1 MSRLTGGFTI
11 RTMALMEFA
20 QRRLD
25 WVLIDPKN
33 GQTPQVGDLVSADA
47 GGMPVYRVMALA
59 DGSAQLHDDAHNAD
73 KVMPLASF
81 RWKAAS

>member
-1 MSRLTGGFTI
+1 
-11 RTMALMEFA
+11 MALMEFA

-33 GQTPQVGDLVSADA
+33 GQHPQVGDLVSTDA

-73 KVMPLASF
+73 KVMPIAAF